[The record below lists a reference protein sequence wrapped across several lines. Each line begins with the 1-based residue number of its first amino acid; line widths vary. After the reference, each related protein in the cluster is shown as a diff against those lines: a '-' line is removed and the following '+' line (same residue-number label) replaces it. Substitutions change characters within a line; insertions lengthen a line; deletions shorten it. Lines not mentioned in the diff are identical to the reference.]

1 MDRPGT
7 AYGSVVLAMIRSPH
21 DEVVAALRDD
31 GVGTVSPTSASGWTA
46 AWLAALDSIR
56 PLGDHFAVDGA
67 EEDRITLHLRL
78 DNRSSIWTL
87 EIDDA
92 DGDSSVCNAAAQA
105 LGELLDEPHP
115 QQIRR
120 ALGAARD
127 ADELVDNLLEGRDL
141 PDPWGPATRRAVT
154 LHRGNPASA
163 RIAARIAAGGSG
175 TTGLARLTGG
185 WSVIRSDPHFGD
197 LPLTVPTVSPG
208 RRALGLW
215 RGEGEAAGFEL
226 LDRTGTIAEGRWN
239 TGWRDLEADGWQS
252 RDAAAWALVQA
263 FGDGD
268 GDANLIA
275 VRTLVRARRWHGDP
289 LAELVALL
297 SIPGDAV
304 GVLDGREGAPELR
317 PMTPAPTW
325 RLVWEAMRDG
335 PWVTAR
341 WLRISLASYAL
352 VVGLVALSCAAVKYA
367 ALANDVETATSDV
380 VFAILFTV
388 VAPLNLWCG
397 VQIIRRGTFF

>member
-1 MDRPGT
+1 M
-7 AYGSVVLAMIRSPH
+7 LAMVRSPH
-21 DEVVAALRDD
+21 DEVVAALRED
-31 GVGTVSPTSASGWTA
+31 GAGTVSPTSASGWTA
-46 AWLAALDSIR
+46 AWIAALDSIR

-67 EEDRITLHLRL
+67 EKDRITLHLRL

-87 EIDDA
+87 DGDTDD
-92 DGDSSVCNAAAQA
+92 DSSVCNAAAQA
-105 LGELLDEPHP
+105 LGELFDEPHP

-154 LHRGNPASA
+154 VHRGNPASA
-163 RIAARIAAGGSG
+163 RLAARLAAGEWGP
-175 TTGLARLTGG
+175 TGLARLSGG
-185 WSVIRSDPHFGD
+185 WSVIRSDPAPGI
-197 LPLTVPTVSPG
+197 LPLPIPTGSP
-208 RRALGLW
+208 RRLAMALW
-215 RGEGEAAGFEL
+215 RGEGDAAGFEL
-226 LDRTGTIAEGRWN
+226 LDRIGTIAQGRWN
-239 TGWRDLEADGWQS
+239 TGWSDLEADGWQR
-252 RDAAAWALVQA
+252 RDAAAGALVQA

-268 GDANLIA
+268 TDLIA
-275 VRTLVRARRWHGDP
+275 VRALVRAQRWPGDP

-304 GVLDGREGAPELR
+304 GVLDSREGAPELR
-317 PMTPAPTW
+317 PVTPAPTW

-335 PWVTAR
+335 PWITAR

-352 VVGLVALSCAAVKYA
+352 VIGLVALSCAAVKYA
-367 ALANDVETATSDV
+367 ALANGVETATSDV

-388 VAPLNLWCG
+388 AAPLNLWCG